1 MIPLSVPHIFGNEAK
16 YVQECIETGWVS
28 SAGAYVTKFEEVMAE
43 YTGAKYAVACMNGTA
58 GLHLSLR
65 LMDVKRD
72 DLIICPNIT
81 FIATLNSVTYA
92 CARPL
97 LVDVDPKTWQMDMDL
112 LEAKLETEAF
122 VENGEL
128 FLKSTKQ
135 RIAAIMPVHV
145 LGNIG
150 DLDKLVAISEKY
162 NLPIIEDSTESLGS
176 FYKGKHTGTFGKLGV
191 FSFNGNKIITTGGG
205 GMIVTDDEALARRGK
220 HLSTQAKV
228 SANEYIHDEVGY
240 NYRLVNVLAAI
251 GVAQMENFDKV
262 LKRKHEIDAYYKS
275 ELQGVGDIEFQ
286 NVLDDVAPNFWLC
299 TIKTSKMRTLLK
311 HLNDNKII
319 SRPFWMPMNQLDMFK
334 RDPYFSEGDKSAGIY
349 ESCLSIPSSSNLTNE
364 QLEEVV
370 KRIKEV
376 Y

>member
-28 SAGAYVTKFEEVMAE
+28 SAGAFVTKFEEAMAE

-58 GLHLSLR
+58 GLHLGLR
-65 LMDVKRD
+65 LMHVKRD

-81 FIATLNSVTYA
+81 FIATLNAVTYA

-97 LVDVDPKTWQMDMDL
+97 LVDVDRGTWQMDLDL
-112 LEAKLETEAF
+112 LDRKLESETYQE
-122 VENGEL
+122 GGSTY
-128 FLKSTKQ
+128 LKSSKQ

-145 LGNIG
+145 LGNVG

-162 NLPIIEDSTESLGS
+162 NLAIIEDSTESLGS
-176 FYKGKHTGTFGKLGV
+176 VYKGKHTGTFGKLGV

-205 GMIVTDDEALARRGK
+205 GMIVTDDEELAKRGK

-275 ELQGVGDIEFQ
+275 ELQGVGDIQFQ
-286 NVLDDVAPNFWLC
+286 QVLDGVSPNFWLC
-299 TIKTSKMRTLLK
+299 TIKTSKMRTLLQY
-311 HLNDNKII
+311 LNERKII

-334 RDPYFSEGDKSAGIY
+334 KDVYFSDENHSANIY
-349 ESCLSIPSSSNLTNE
+349 ENCISIPSSANLTDE
-364 QLEEVV
+364 QLATVV
-370 KRIKEV
+370 KTIKEI

>member
-28 SAGAYVTKFEEVMAE
+28 SAGAYVTKFEEVLAE

-65 LMDVKRD
+65 LMNVKRD

-81 FIATLNSVTYA
+81 FIATLNAVTYA

-112 LEAKLETEAF
+112 LEAKLESETYHE
-122 VENGEL
+122 GGSTY
-128 FLKSTKQ
+128 LKSTKQ

-150 DLDKLVAISEKY
+150 DLDKLLAISAKY

-176 FYKGKHTGTFGKLGV
+176 FYKGKHTGTFGNLGV
-191 FSFNGNKIITTGGG
+191 FSFNGNKILTTGGG
-205 GMIVTDDEALARRGK
+205 GMIVTDNEELAKRGK

-251 GVAQMENFDKV
+251 GVAQMENFDIV
-262 LKRKHEIDAYYKS
+262 LKRKYEIDAYYKS
-275 ELQGVGDIEFQ
+275 ELQGVGDIQFQ
-286 NVLDDVAPNFWLC
+286 DVLEGVEPNFWLC
-299 TIKTSKMRTLLK
+299 TIKTKKMRSLLK
-311 HLNDNKII
+311 HLNDSKII
-319 SRPFWMPMNQLDMFK
+319 SRPFWMPMNQLEMFK
-334 RDPYFSEGDKSAGIY
+334 KDPYFSNEDNSAAIY
-349 ESCLSIPSSSNLTNE
+349 ESCLSIPSSSNLSDE
-364 QLEEVV
+364 QLETVV
-370 KRIKEV
+370 KTIKEI

>member
-28 SAGAYVTKFEEVMAE
+28 SAGAYVTRFEEAIAE

-65 LMDVKRD
+65 LLDVERD

-112 LEAKLETEAF
+112 LEAKLASDTYQE
-122 VENGEL
+122 GEHIY
-128 FLKSTKQ
+128 LKSTKQ

-150 DLDKLVAISEKY
+150 DLDKLMSISAKY

-191 FSFNGNKIITTGGG
+191 FSFNGNKILTTGGG
-205 GMIVTDDEALARRGK
+205 GMIVTDDEELAKRGK

-251 GVAQMENFDKV
+251 GVAQMENFEIV
-262 LKRKHEIDAYYKS
+262 LKRKHEIDAFYKS
-275 ELQGVGDIEFQ
+275 ELQGVGDIQFQ
-286 NVLDDVAPNFWLC
+286 DVLEDVKPNFWLC
-299 TIKTSKMRTLLK
+299 TIKTDKMRGLLK
-311 HLNDNKII
+311 HLNDSKII
-319 SRPFWMPMNQLDMFK
+319 SRPFWMPMNQLEMFK
-334 RDPYFSEGDKSAGIY
+334 GDPYFSTTDNSAAIY
-349 ESCLSIPSSSNLTNE
+349 ESCLSIPSSSNLTDE
-364 QLEEVV
+364 QLKTVV
-370 KRIKEV
+370 KAIKQV

>member
-28 SAGAYVTKFEEVMAE
+28 SAGAYVTKFEEAMAE

-65 LMDVKRD
+65 LMNVKRD

-81 FIATLNSVTYA
+81 FIATLNAVTYA

-112 LEAKLETEAF
+112 LERKLGQETVQKED
-122 VENGEL
+122 GTY
-128 FLKSTKQ
+128 LKSTGQ

-150 DLDKLVAISEKY
+150 DLDKLVAISKKY

-176 FYKGKHTGTFGKLGV
+176 FYKGKHSGTFGKLGV

-205 GMIVTDDEALARRGK
+205 GMIVTDDEEMAKRGK
-220 HLSTQAKV
+220 HLSTQAKI

-251 GVAQMENFDKV
+251 GVAQMENFEKV
-262 LKRKHEIDAYYKS
+262 LKRKHEIDAYYKA
-275 ELQGVGDIEFQ
+275 ELQGVGDIQFQ
-286 NVLDDVAPNFWLC
+286 EVLEGVEPNYWLC
-299 TIKTSKMRTLLK
+299 TIKTAKMRSLLAY
-311 HLNDNKII
+311 LNERKII
-319 SRPFWMPMNQLDMFK
+319 SRPFWMPMDQLQMFK
-334 RDPYFSEGDKSAGIY
+334 KDPFFSEVNHSAKIY
-349 ESCLSIPSSSNLTNE
+349 ENCISIPSSSNLTDE
-364 QLEEVV
+364 QLETVV
-370 KRIKEV
+370 KTIKEI

>member
-28 SAGAYVTKFEEVMAE
+28 SAGAYVTKFEEAMAE

-65 LMDVKRD
+65 LMRVKRD

-81 FIATLNSVTYA
+81 FIATLNSITYA

-112 LEAKLETEAF
+112 LERKLATETYED
-122 VENGEL
+122 GGDI

-150 DLDKLVAISEKY
+150 DLDKLNEISEKY
-162 NLPIIEDSTESLGS
+162 DLPIIEDSTESLGS

-205 GMIVTDDEALARRGK
+205 GMIVTDDEELAKRGK

-251 GVAQMENFDKV
+251 GVAQMENFEKV
-262 LKRKHEIDAYYKS
+262 LKRKHEIDAYYKT
-275 ELQGVGDIEFQ
+275 ELQGIGDIQFQ
-286 NVLDDVAPNFWLC
+286 EVLDGVQPNFWLC
-299 TIKTSKMRTLLK
+299 TIKTAKMRTLLNY
-311 HLNDNKII
+311 LNERKII
-319 SRPFWMPMNQLDMFK
+319 SRPFWMPMDQLNMFK
-334 RDPYFSEGDKSAGIY
+334 NDPFFSEENHSASIY
-349 ESCLSIPSSSNLTNE
+349 ENCISIPSSSNLTDA
-364 QLEEVV
+364 QLETVV
-370 KRIKEV
+370 KTIKEI

>member
-65 LMDVKRD
+65 LMNVKRD

-112 LEAKLETEAF
+112 LESKLESETFEEAG
-122 VENGEL
+122 NL
-128 FLKSTKQ
+128 YLKSTKQ

-150 DLDKLVAISEKY
+150 DLDKLVSISSKY
-162 NLPIIEDSTESLGS
+162 NLPIIEDSTESLGA

-191 FSFNGNKIITTGGG
+191 FSFNGNKILTTGGG
-205 GMIVTDDEALARRGK
+205 GMIVTDDEELAKRGK

-251 GVAQMENFDKV
+251 GVAQMENFDIV

-286 NVLDDVAPNFWLC
+286 EVLEGVEPNFWLC
-299 TIKTSKMRTLLK
+299 TIKTKKMRSLLK
-311 HLNDNKII
+311 HLNDSKII
-319 SRPFWMPMNQLDMFK
+319 SRPFWMPMNQLEMFNK
-334 RDPYFSEGDKSAGIY
+334 DPYFSNGDNSAAIY
-349 ESCLSIPSSSNLTNE
+349 ESCLSIPSSSNLTDE
-364 QLEEVV
+364 QLETVV
-370 KRIKEV
+370 KTIKEV

>member
-65 LMDVKRD
+65 LINVKRD

-81 FIATLNSVTYA
+81 FIATLNAVTYA

-97 LVDVDPKTWQMDMDL
+97 LVDVDTKTWQMDMDL
-112 LEAKLETEAF
+112 LERKLETETYQ
-122 VENGEL
+122 EGGNTY
-128 FLKSTKQ
+128 LKSSKQ
-135 RIAAIMPVHV
+135 KIAAIMPVNV

-150 DLDKLVAISEKY
+150 DMEKMLSIAKKY

-176 FYKGKHTGTFGKLGV
+176 FYKGKHSGTFGKLGV

-205 GMIVTDDEALARRGK
+205 GMIVTDDEELAKRGK
-220 HLSTQAKV
+220 HLSTQAKI
-228 SANEYIHDEVGY
+228 SAHEYIHDEVGY

-262 LKRKHEIDAYYKS
+262 LKRKHEIDAFYKA
-275 ELQGVGDIEFQ
+275 ELQAVGDIEFQ
-286 NVLDDVAPNFWLC
+286 EVLDGVDPNYWLC
-299 TIKTSKMRTLLK
+299 TIRTSKMRKLLQY
-311 HLNDNKII
+311 LNERKII
-319 SRPFWMPMNQLDMFK
+319 SRPFWMPMNQLNMFK
-334 RDPYFSEGDKSAGIY
+334 GDPYFTDENHSAHIY
-349 ESCLSIPSSSNLTNE
+349 ENCISIPSSSNLSNE
-364 QLEEVV
+364 QLETVV
-370 KRIKEV
+370 KTIKEV